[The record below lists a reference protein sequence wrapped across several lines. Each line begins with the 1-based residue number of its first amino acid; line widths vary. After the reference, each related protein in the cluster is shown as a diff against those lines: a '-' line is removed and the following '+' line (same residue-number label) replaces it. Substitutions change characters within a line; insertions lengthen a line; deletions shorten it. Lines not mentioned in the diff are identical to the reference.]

1 MCGKAKRKMII
12 VDNDSFL
19 SEVVMFMSGKKKMTC
34 ERYNWFKMAC
44 GYGYGMASYP
54 RCVAGKIEDEGEKQ
68 QDCWDW
74 NFVDGHRIG

>member
-34 ERYNWFKMAC
+34 ERYN
-44 GYGYGMASYP
+44 
-54 RCVAGKIEDEGEKQ
+54 
-68 QDCWDW
+68 
-74 NFVDGHRIG
+74 